1 MKNFINEKYPNARI
15 MEVDVEDDRNDWDF
29 GYTEVDIIHNGIPKD
44 VLFNQTGNWYST
56 SWEIR
61 QNELPEA
68 VNILSIIN
76 MENIVLT
83 KRSILK
89 KQMVAYIIE
98 LNLRRGM

>member
-56 SWEIR
+56 
-61 QNELPEA
+61 
-68 VNILSIIN
+68 
-76 MENIVLT
+76 
-83 KRSILK
+83 
-89 KQMVAYIIE
+89 
-98 LNLRRGM
+98 